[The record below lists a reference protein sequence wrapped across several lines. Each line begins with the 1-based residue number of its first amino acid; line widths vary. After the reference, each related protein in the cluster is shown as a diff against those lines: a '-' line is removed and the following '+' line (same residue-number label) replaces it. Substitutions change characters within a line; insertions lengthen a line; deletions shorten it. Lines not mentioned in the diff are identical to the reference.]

1 LFLKIYFNNLESR
14 KMVALVLFGI
24 FFILLFL
31 SVPVSVALGAS
42 TFITSYMFD
51 GSESLIDLAS
61 ALFSKLDKYALM
73 AIPMFILAGNL
84 LSTSSSARRIVDFA
98 KAFVGHLPGGLP
110 IAAIF
115 ASIIFAAVSGSSPAT
130 VAAIGSLMFGA
141 ITAAGYPK
149 TYAVGTITASG
160 SLGILIPPSIVMII
174 YGVTAEVSI
183 GKLFIAG
190 IIPGLLIGGM
200 LMVVTYIGARRL
212 GFKRTKPAS
221 LKEKWQKFK
230 EAFWALM
237 TIVIIIGGIYGGI
250 FTPTEAAAI
259 SAIWALFIALFI
271 YKDFKLKD
279 LKKVFLDSAK
289 TSAMIMFIIANASIF
304 AYFLT
309 LQNIPQMLSN
319 WVIDMNL
326 SKIAFLV
333 AVNILL
339 LIAGNFMEPSSIIM
353 IMVPL
358 LLPIA
363 TALGI
368 DPIHFGV
375 IITINMELGMLTP
388 PVGLNLFVASG
399 ITKLSIKEVF
409 QSVLPWFLVI
419 FVGLLLITYI
429 PAISLWLPSLMMG
442 S

>member
-1 LFLKIYFNNLESR
+1 MILG
-14 KMVALVLFGI
+14 VLFGI
-24 FFILLFL
+24 FFLMLFL

-42 TFITSYMFD
+42 TFITSYFFE
-51 GSESLIDLAS
+51 GPESLIDLAS
-61 ALFSKLDKYALM
+61 AVFSKLDKYALM

-84 LSTSSSARRIVDFA
+84 LSKGSSAKRIVEFA
-98 KAFVGHLPGGLP
+98 KTFVGHLPGGLP

-130 VAAIGSLMFGA
+130 VAAIGSIMFGA

-149 TYAVGTITASG
+149 SYAVGTITASG

-183 GKLFIAG
+183 GKLFMAG
-190 IIPGLLIGGM
+190 IVPGLLIGFM
-200 LMVVTYIGARRL
+200 LMTVTYIGAKRL

-221 LKEKWQKFK
+221 WKEKWTKFK
-230 EAFWALM
+230 ESFWALM
-237 TIVIIIGGIYGGI
+237 TIVIIIGGIYGGV
-250 FTPTEAAAI
+250 FTPTEAAAV
-259 SAIWALFIALFI
+259 SAIWALFIAIFI
-271 YKDFKLKD
+271 YKDIKLSEINII
-279 LKKVFLDSAK
+279 FLESAK

-309 LQNIPQMLSN
+309 LESVPQMLSDFVVQMHLN
-319 WVIDMNL
+319 
-326 SKIAFLV
+326 KIMFLV

-358 LLPIA
+358 LLPVA
-363 TALGI
+363 TMLGI

-399 ITKLSIKEVF
+399 ITGLSIKEVVKA
-409 QSVLPWFLVI
+409 VLPWFFVI
-419 FVGLLLITYI
+419 FLGLMMITYI
-429 PAISLWLPSLMMG
+429 PQISLWLPNIMMG
-442 S
+442 K

>member
-1 LFLKIYFNNLESR
+1 MI
-14 KMVALVLFGI
+14 VGVLFGI
-24 FFILLFL
+24 FFLLLFL
-31 SVPVSVALGAS
+31 SVPVGVALGAS
-42 TFITSYMFD
+42 TFITSYFFE
-51 GSESLIDLAS
+51 GPESLIDLAS
-61 ALFSKLDKYALM
+61 AVFSKLDKYALM

-84 LSTSSSARRIVDFA
+84 LSKGSSAKRIVDFA
-98 KAFVGHLPGGLP
+98 RTFVGHLPGGLP

-130 VAAIGSLMFGA
+130 VAAIGSIMFGA

-149 TYAVGTITASG
+149 SYAVGTITASG

-174 YGVTAEVSI
+174 YGVTAEISI

-190 IIPGLLIGGM
+190 IIPGLLIGFM
-200 LMVVTYIGARRL
+200 LMTVTYIGAKRL
-212 GFKRTKPAS
+212 GFKKTKPAAWS
-221 LKEKWQKFK
+221 EKWKKFK
-230 EAFWALM
+230 ESFWALM

-250 FTPTEAAAI
+250 FTPTEAAAV
-259 SAIWALFIALFI
+259 SAIWALFIAIFI
-271 YKDFKLKD
+271 YKDIKIRELKT
-279 LKKVFLDSAK
+279 VFLESAK

-309 LQNIPQMLSN
+309 LENIPQMLSDFVVQMHLN
-319 WVIDMNL
+319 
-326 SKIAFLV
+326 KIMFLV

-358 LLPIA
+358 LLPVA
-363 TALGI
+363 TMLGI

-399 ITKLSIKEVF
+399 ITGSSIKEV
-409 QSVLPWFLVI
+409 VKAVMPWFFVI
-419 FVGLLLITYI
+419 FIGLMLITYI
-429 PAISLWLPSLMMG
+429 PEISLWLPNIMMG

>member
-1 LFLKIYFNNLESR
+1 
-14 KMVALVLFGI
+14 MVALVLFGI
-24 FFILLFL
+24 FFVLLFL

-42 TFITSYMFD
+42 TFITSYIFE

-115 ASIIFAAVSGSSPAT
+115 ASIVFAAVSGSSPAT

-190 IIPGLLIGGM
+190 IVPGLLIGGM
-200 LMVVTYIGARRL
+200 LMVVTYIGAKRL
-212 GFKRTKPAS
+212 GFKKTKPAS

-250 FTPTEAAAI
+250 FTPTEAAAV

-279 LKKVFLDSAK
+279 LKKVFLESAK
-289 TSAMIMFIIANASIF
+289 TSAMIMFIIASASIF

-309 LQNIPQMLSN
+309 LENIPQMLSN
-319 WVIDMNL
+319 LVIDMNL
-326 SKIAFLV
+326 NKIAFLV

-409 QSVLPWFLVI
+409 QAVLPWFLVI

-429 PAISLWLPSLMMG
+429 PAIWLPSLMMG